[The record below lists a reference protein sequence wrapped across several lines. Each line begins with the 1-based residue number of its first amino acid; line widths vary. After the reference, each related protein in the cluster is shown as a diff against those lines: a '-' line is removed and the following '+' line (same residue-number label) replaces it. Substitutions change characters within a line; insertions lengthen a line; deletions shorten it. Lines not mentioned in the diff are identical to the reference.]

1 MPKSAKP
8 KRAYKPRP
16 IVKPLKARNDWV
28 MEGEVH
34 AALLALQA
42 DMVQEEH
49 LAMLASHADLVRR
62 LDTAP
67 FHAQRQAQTVVRIL
81 AEIMQRPGHPVTQLE
96 QTAIRAALQVTLPVM
111 RQASNYAIERAAQA
125 AWVAFQRDGGVKVD
139 IGG

>member
-8 KRAYKPRP
+8 KRSYKPRP
-16 IVKPLKARNDWV
+16 VVKPLKARNDWV

-42 DMVQEEH
+42 DIVQEEH

-62 LDTAP
+62 LETAP
-67 FHAQRQAQTVVRIL
+67 FHAQRQAQTIVRIL
-81 AEIMQRPGHPVTQLE
+81 AEIMERKPPSVTDLE

-111 RQASNYAIERAAQA
+111 RQASNYAVERAAQA
-125 AWVAFQRDGGVKVD
+125 AWFAFNRDGGVKVE
-139 IGG
+139 I